1 MCLSNAST
9 VQGVPSAPVRW
20 VQNTNAPVSAKNDVV
35 EAALEVNVP
44 LVRDMPFVQEL
55 STNWAGRI
63 TKYSSFS
70 AVETWKGG
78 LNWAVND
85 SVRFRATY
93 SRDIRAPNLNDLFEP
108 LNISSTSFND
118 NLTGGTGATRL
129 VGRGNP
135 DLTPEKARTVTAGIV
150 LTPSFLPDLNFSVD
164 YFKTK
169 MKDAITRVRYDAFQS
184 LCTNSAPAYDSPI
197 CALAIR
203 PIMDQSDPGYT
214 LPANYP
220 IEMLNVGLN
229 AARLETHG
237 YDFQLNY
244 GLDMNRLV
252 SSWAGRVSFRHMATY
267 QPPVETVN
275 LPGSPVTWTR
285 APKLRQATFLTYQN
299 QDWTV
304 ALQSQWLGKVRL
316 ATTAPTASG
325 QNYVQPKLPRVNVL
339 DATLS
344 KRFGTRGESNTE
356 VFFTVNN
363 LLNERAPLF
372 PSDSGLPNLFYPTLG
387 FHDDMG
393 RYFTGGVRV
402 TF

>member
-1 MCLSNAST
+1 
-9 VQGVPSAPVRW
+9 
-20 VQNTNAPVSAKNDVV
+20 
-35 EAALEVNVP
+35 
-44 LVRDMPFVQEL
+44 
-55 STNWAGRI
+55 
-63 TKYSSFS
+63 
-70 AVETWKGG
+70 
-78 LNWAVND
+78 
-85 SVRFRATY
+85 
-93 SRDIRAPNLNDLFEP
+93 
-108 LNISSTSFND
+108 
-118 NLTGGTGATRL
+118 
-129 VGRGNP
+129 
-135 DLTPEKARTVTAGIV
+135 
-150 LTPSFLPDLNFSVD
+150 
-164 YFKTK
+164 
-169 MKDAITRVRYDAFQS
+169 
-184 LCTNSAPAYDSPI
+184 
-197 CALAIR
+197 
-203 PIMDQSDPGYT
+203 MDPSDPGYT